1 MSALDFSYARPGGA
15 ALTAAG
21 VTSVGRYLG
30 TDGRCIT
37 LPELTDYLNNG
48 VSVWLV
54 KENSSRG
61 MLNGYGQG
69 ASDARDAQGQLDALG
84 QSNAVVYFTADFDIQ
99 RFQFAAGD
107 QYLLGVAS
115 VMPVSRIGLY
125 AGIDYLN
132 HTAAL
137 VTYRW
142 KTASSSFDHG
152 QTAAAQLH
160 LIQTTGATPIPN
172 TDFDIIVQADHGQVG
187 TLGTTTAGSGGTQL
201 LEDDMSAAAEA
212 QIADIHALLV
222 NGTPAHLDVA
232 AFTQGLNAVLD
243 VQARMMAATGGGWD
257 SFDEIVKAVRF
268 LKAAV
273 DPTALS
279 KAISDKVTA
288 SLPAGADATA
298 IAAAVDA
305 ALKDNFAA
313 IPDAVRADLKA
324 AL

>member
-1 MSALDFSYARPGGA
+1 MLRWASAVLPPMWGVSSTLGRPRNSFSKLSWFVLGSWGNTS
-15 ALTAAG
+15 TAA
-21 VTSVGRYLG
+21 
-30 TDGRCIT
+30 
-37 LPELTDYLNNG
+37 P
-48 VSVWLV
+48 
-54 KENSSRG
+54 
-61 MLNGYGQG
+61 
-69 ASDARDAQGQLDALG
+69 
-84 QSNAVVYFTADFDIQ
+84 
-99 RFQFAAGD
+99 
-107 QYLLGVAS
+107 
-115 VMPVSRIGLY
+115 P
-125 AGIDYLN
+125 
-132 HTAAL
+132 
-137 VTYRW
+137 RW

-152 QTAAAQLH
+152 QTAAAPLH